1 MRHRVSRR
9 RGLSPVI
16 ATIILS
22 GVVLAVGG
30 AVWSFS
36 IGAAA
41 RVSED
46 YVNDTL
52 DMVNEV
58 IERYTIEHVT
68 YYETASP
75 PIPANTLSIWV
86 FNYGDVA
93 IRVDGYAETDT
104 EYGSFQGTIIPPG
117 VTQRYEIDFSTDP
130 LESSDEV
137 SIKLYTRRQNF
148 AYYTYYVP

>member
-1 MRHRVSRR
+1 MRHHISRR

-58 IERYTIEHVT
+58 IERFTVEHVSYDSAT
-68 YYETASP
+68 D
-75 PIPANTLSIWV
+75 TLNIWV
-86 FNYGDVA
+86 YNYGD
-93 IRVDGYAETDT
+93 IKIMVDLYAETDT
-104 EYGSFQGTIIPPG
+104 ESGSTFDTILDSKTTG
-117 VTQRYEIDFSTDP
+117 LVSIDFSGDP
-130 LESSDEV
+130 LESNDEV
-137 SIKLYTRRQNF
+137 SIKVYSRRQNF
-148 AYYTYYVP
+148 AYYIYYVP

>member
-1 MRHRVSRR
+1 MRYQISKR

-36 IGAAA
+36 LGAAA
-41 RVSED
+41 NVSED

-58 IERYTIEHVT
+58 IERFTVEHVSYDST
-68 YYETASP
+68 SD
-75 PIPANTLSIWV
+75 TLNVWV
-86 FNYGDVA
+86 YNYGDVKV
-93 IRVDGYAETDT
+93 RVDLYADSDT
-104 EYGSFQGTIIPPG
+104 ETSSTFDTLIE
-117 VTQRYEIDFSTDP
+117 TQTTELIAIDFSGDP
-130 LESSDEV
+130 LESNDEV
-137 SIKLYTRRQNF
+137 SIKVYSRRQNF

>member
-1 MRHRVSRR
+1 MRHHISRR

-58 IERYTIEHVT
+58 IERFTVEHVSYDSAT
-68 YYETASP
+68 D
-75 PIPANTLSIWV
+75 TLNVWV
-86 FNYGDVA
+86 YNYGD
-93 IRVDGYAETDT
+93 IKIMVDLYAETDT
-104 EYGSFQGTIIPPG
+104 ESGSTFDTILESKTTG
-117 VTQRYEIDFSTDP
+117 LVSVDFSGDP
-130 LESSDEV
+130 LESTDEV
-137 SIKLYTRRQNF
+137 SIKVYSRRQNF

>member
-1 MRHRVSRR
+1 MRYRLKNRK
-9 RGLSPVI
+9 GLSPVI

-36 IGAAA
+36 LGAAA
-41 RVSED
+41 NVSED

-58 IERYTIEHVT
+58 IERFTVEHVSYNAT
-68 YYETASP
+68 TH
-75 PIPANTLSIWV
+75 TLNVWIY
-86 FNYGDVA
+86 NYGDVKVK
-93 IRVDGYAETDT
+93 VDLYADSDT
-104 EYGSFQGTIIPPG
+104 ESSTMFDTSIE
-117 VTQRYEIDFSTDP
+117 TQTSVKVPIDFSGNP
-130 LESSDEV
+130 LESNDEV
-137 SIKLYTRRQNF
+137 SITVYSRRQNF